1 MVRSAG
7 IYRLLFLVFLL
18 PMNAAAQDAATSPA
32 SNASAQTRRARARIG
47 VALEG
52 GGALGLAHVGVLQW
66 FEDHHIP
73 IDYIAG
79 TSMGDLVGVLYATG
93 KNPQQLRELV
103 NAQNWDVIL
112 GGALP
117 YEDLSFRRKEDQVAF

>member
-18 PMNAAAQDAATSPA
+18 PMNAAAQDAGTSPA
-32 SNASAQTRRARARIG
+32 SNASAQTRRARTRIG

-79 TSMGDLVGVLYATG
+79 TSMGALVGGLYATG
-93 KNPQQLRELV
+93 KTPKDLR
-103 NAQNWDVIL
+103 
-112 GGALP
+112 
-117 YEDLSFRRKEDQVAF
+117 DLAENR